1 MSKGLFINVINS
13 FLVTFSLT
21 CITGY
26 PFILRS
32 DISYFVNYFLNYFA
46 LVYIKFSSNNNYYN
60 VQIFFVEGKLVPM
73 FFILFYTDIIDI
85 IFNKYRETIGIT
97 LSSFYSIIFYYSNFV
112 NTIFNLFLSASSS
125 NLGKFVKLVRYSSRR
140 YNYVYLTQK
149 R

>member
-13 FLVTFSLT
+13 FLVTFNLT

-26 PFILRS
+26 PFVLRS
-32 DISYFVNYFLNYFA
+32 DISYFVNYFA

-73 FFILFYTDIIDI
+73 FFTLFYTDIIGI

-125 NLGKFVKLVRYSSRR
+125 NLDKFVKLVRYSSRR